1 VDKVVEMVVPVLA
14 GLVAFVKGAGT
25 VAQGLTAV
33 LVLGEKLKALGLWD
47 KIRSIISSDAP
58 KREQKK

>member
-33 LVLGEKLKALGLWD
+33 LVLWEKLKTLGLWD
-47 KIRSIISSDAP
+47 KIRSIISKDTP
-58 KREQKK
+58 KGDKK